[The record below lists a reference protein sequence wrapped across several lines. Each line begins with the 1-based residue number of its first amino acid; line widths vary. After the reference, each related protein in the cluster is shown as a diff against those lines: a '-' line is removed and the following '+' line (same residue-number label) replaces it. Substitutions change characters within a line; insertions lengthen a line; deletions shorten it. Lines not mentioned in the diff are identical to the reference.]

1 MDTELLEWCI
11 DISKHKNFTKVA
23 EMHYISQQALSRQII
38 KLEDSLGVTLFERS
52 TRSVSVTP
60 AGEAFVAEAEKALGH
75 INAAC
80 AKAKLFAQ
88 GYRDQLSIGCNGPSS
103 RVNLTKMIKQFSA
116 AYPQVDI
123 QVKNATYPEIV
134 DSFLL
139 DRKFDL
145 IVVGD
150 FGYFDPVAYNKRQCK
165 AGVIHAV
172 FSRDHPLA
180 KKPEVTRQELL
191 EEQLIV
197 LTLKNDATTQFRR
210 AERYKNI
217 LGQVPRKIKLVED
230 TDTINMLVSSGLGYT
245 FLNSDLMDSYNTDIF
260 TYVPIQGVSAFH
272 PTWIVWRKEDNNPT
286 LLNFL
291 KMTDE
296 ITI

>member
-1 MDTELLEWCI
+1 MDTKLLEWCI

-23 EMHYISQQALSRQII
+23 EIHYISQQALSRQII
-38 KLEDSLGVTLFERS
+38 NLEDSLGVTLFERN

-60 AGEAFVAEAEKALGH
+60 AGEAFVVEAEKALDH

-80 AKAKLFAQ
+80 NKAKLFAQ

-103 RVNLTKMIKQFSA
+103 RLNLTKIIKQFSA

-139 DRKFDL
+139 DRKYDL

-150 FGYFDPVAYNKRQCK
+150 FGCFDPVAYNKRQCR
-165 AGVIHAV
+165 AGIIHAV
-172 FSRDHPLA
+172 FSHDHPLA
-180 KKPEVTRQELL
+180 RKPEVTPKELL
-191 EEQLIV
+191 DEQLIV
-197 LTLKNDATTQFRR
+197 LALKNDATTQFRR
-210 AERYKNI
+210 TERYKNI
-217 LGQVPRKIKLVED
+217 LGQIPRKIKLVED
-230 TDTINMLVSSGLGYT
+230 TDTINMLVSGGFGYT
-245 FLNSDLMDSYNTDIF
+245 FLNGDLMDSYNTDIF
-260 TYVPIQGVSAFH
+260 TYVPIQGVTEFH
-272 PTWIVWRKEDNNPT
+272 PTWIVWRKGDSNPT

-291 KMTDE
+291 EVMDE